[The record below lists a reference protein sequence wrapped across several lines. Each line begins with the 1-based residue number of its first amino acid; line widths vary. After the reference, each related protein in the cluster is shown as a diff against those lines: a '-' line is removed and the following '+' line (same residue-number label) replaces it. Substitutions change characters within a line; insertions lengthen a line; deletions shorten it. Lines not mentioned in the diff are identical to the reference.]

1 MQSFAVETLR
11 PHPVRD
17 LKAKIIL
24 HLPLAALVGNEEV
37 TLTSKP
43 DRNGIAI
50 DRHFSLEIAE
60 EREAVPGHRD
70 VLRQAEELTDTAVA
84 PWGRREGV
92 GRVPL
97 DDDYMAAPS
106 PTRQVIGDTGADDST
121 ANYENVAVHCP
132 IPCHPTVIVATR
144 VSRRGLTATTG
155 ATSDGS
161 RSFIGGRP
169 CRCHPSRAAGVSGLA
184 YGAGKNFGAYLDR
197 ITREGPCGEQ

>member
-24 HLPLAALVGNEEV
+24 HLPVAALVGNEEV

-60 EREAVPGHRD
+60 EREAVPWGHRD

-132 IPCHPTVIVATR
+132 IPCHPTVIVATGGLSAR
-144 VSRRGLTATTG
+144 PLGDDRGDFGRIAVLHRRPTLSMPPITRRRGIG
-155 ATSDGS
+155 ACLWRGQE
-161 RSFIGGRP
+161 FWGILGPYNQGGAVR
-169 CRCHPSRAAGVSGLA
+169 
-184 YGAGKNFGAYLDR
+184 
-197 ITREGPCGEQ
+197 